1 VNFLRRLF
9 RREPPPRPL
18 IDRRCMNEDWTRGD
32 LALCISDNW
41 LGGPTQSPHE
51 GLIYRV
57 TDVGEGFF
65 IPPHDNILAYGLA
78 FAELPEAYWQST
90 SFRKVRPDHSAAD
103 EEFAREMKRLRRK
116 VHA

>member
-57 TDVGEGFF
+57 TDV
-65 IPPHDNILAYGLA
+65 
-78 FAELPEAYWQST
+78 
-90 SFRKVRPDHSAAD
+90 RPDHSAAD

>member
-1 VNFLRRLF
+1 
-9 RREPPPRPL
+9 
-18 IDRRCMNEDWTRGD
+18 
-32 LALCISDNW
+32 
-41 LGGPTQSPHE
+41 
-51 GLIYRV
+51 
-57 TDVGEGFF
+57 
-65 IPPHDNILAYGLA
+65 LA